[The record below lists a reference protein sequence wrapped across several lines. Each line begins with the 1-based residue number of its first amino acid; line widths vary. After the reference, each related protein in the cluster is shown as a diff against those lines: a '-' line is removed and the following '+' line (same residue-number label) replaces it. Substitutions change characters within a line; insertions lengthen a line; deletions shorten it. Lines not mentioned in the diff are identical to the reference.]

1 MDDDKMGADYSD
13 DEDAIK
19 SKQNKKKFY
28 NSNISDILT
37 IIQETHST

>member
-19 SKQNKKKFY
+19 SIKKMIDY
-28 NSNISDILT
+28 NSNSL
-37 IIQETHST
+37 